1 MEHAAHVWYHERV
14 DGLEAK
20 GWTRT
25 SVFMR
30 RLVIDAQAVVLYM
43 AVCVL
48 IFVIDLFTQGTA
60 ERLASPPYRYFYAKS
75 PRSWLCLVAHVVAH
89 KDWAHLKTNMI
100 NLLLVGPAAERE
112 FGTQQVAVV
121 GVVVAVASA
130 LAHMAFGHSHSGQL
144 GGSGVV
150 SVCVETNQ
158 CVGCENSSLSHFA
171 AVTRPSWFGRAAR
184 NRHRHAIE
192 QASRRW
198 RGGRRDDLAQTRRK
212 FDFHTGLGADPPQFI
227 GRGVIGPRAPHV
239 PADGGVLALGR
250 GPVHSHKRRRE
261 PRRAP
266 RGGPRRHGRGLRHPR
281 EPGPR
286 ETRPE
291 PPRERPL
298 RPDAVGEEAAL
309 DPSPLLRVLNT
320 EIKARS
326 TPGAPGGP

>member
-30 RLVIDAQAVVLYM
+30 RLVIDAQAVVIYM

-112 FGTQQVAVV
+112 FGTQQVAIV

-150 SVCVETNQ
+150 SALILL
-158 CVGCENSSLSHFA
+158 NSLGA
-171 AVTRPSWFGRAAR
+171 ASSGRVPLTFLLTAVFWSRAVSSFTPS
-184 NRHRHAIE
+184 
-192 QASRRW
+192 
-198 RGGRRDDLAQTRRK
+198 TRR
-212 FDFHTGLGADPPQFI
+212 Q
-227 GRGVIGPRAPHV
+227 
-239 PADGGVLALGR
+239 
-250 GPVHSHKRRRE
+250 RR
-261 PRRAP
+261 
-266 RGGPRRHGRGLRHPR
+266 
-281 EPGPR
+281 
-286 ETRPE
+286 
-291 PPRERPL
+291 
-298 RPDAVGEEAAL
+298 
-309 DPSPLLRVLNT
+309 SPLDGHAGSRT
-320 EIKARS
+320 RS
-326 TPGAPGGP
+326 SPS

>member
-30 RLVIDAQAVVLYM
+30 RLVIDAQAVVIYM

-48 IFVIDLFTQGTA
+48 IFVIDLFTQGTG

-112 FGTQQVAVV
+112 FGTQQVAIV

-150 SVCVETNQ
+150 SALILL
-158 CVGCENSSLSHFA
+158 NSLGAASSGRVPLTFLLTAVFWSHA
-171 AVTRPSWFGRAAR
+171 ASVKVS
-184 NRHRHAIE
+184 RHR
-192 QASRRW
+192 
-198 RGGRRDDLAQTRRK
+198 RDGSAAHRSTATQ
-212 FDFHTGLGADPPQFI
+212 
-227 GRGVIGPRAPHV
+227 
-239 PADGGVLALGR
+239 ALGR
-250 GPVHSHKRRRE
+250 GPVHSY
-261 PRRAP
+261 
-266 RGGPRRHGRGLRHPR
+266 
-281 EPGPR
+281 
-286 ETRPE
+286 
-291 PPRERPL
+291 
-298 RPDAVGEEAAL
+298 
-309 DPSPLLRVLNT
+309 
-320 EIKARS
+320 
-326 TPGAPGGP
+326 

>member
-30 RLVIDAQAVVLYM
+30 RLVIDAQAVVIYM

-75 PRSWLCLVAHVVAH
+75 PRSWLCFIAHVVAH

-112 FGTQQVAVV
+112 FGTQQVAIV

-158 CVGCENSSLSHFA
+158 CVGCTDNSSLSHF
-171 AVTRPSWFGRAAR
+171 SG
-184 NRHRHAIE
+184 
-192 QASRRW
+192 
-198 RGGRRDDLAQTRRK
+198 
-212 FDFHTGLGADPPQFI
+212 
-227 GRGVIGPRAPHV
+227 
-239 PADGGVLALGR
+239 
-250 GPVHSHKRRRE
+250 
-261 PRRAP
+261 
-266 RGGPRRHGRGLRHPR
+266 
-281 EPGPR
+281 
-286 ETRPE
+286 
-291 PPRERPL
+291 
-298 RPDAVGEEAAL
+298 
-309 DPSPLLRVLNT
+309 
-320 EIKARS
+320 
-326 TPGAPGGP
+326 

>member
-30 RLVIDAQAVVLYM
+30 RLVIDAQAVVIYM

-112 FGTQQVAVV
+112 FGTQQVAIV

-158 CVGCENSSLSHFA
+158 CVGCTRQFFTQSFRGDDA
-171 AVTRPSWFGRAAR
+171 AVLVRSSGEEPESP
-184 NRHRHAIE
+184 RHR
-192 QASRRW
+192 ASVASIQHER
-198 RGGRRDDLAQTRRK
+198 AVK
-212 FDFHTGLGADPPQFI
+212 F
-227 GRGVIGPRAPHV
+227 
-239 PADGGVLALGR
+239 
-250 GPVHSHKRRRE
+250 
-261 PRRAP
+261 
-266 RGGPRRHGRGLRHPR
+266 
-281 EPGPR
+281 
-286 ETRPE
+286 
-291 PPRERPL
+291 
-298 RPDAVGEEAAL
+298 
-309 DPSPLLRVLNT
+309 
-320 EIKARS
+320 
-326 TPGAPGGP
+326 

>member
-1 MEHAAHVWYHERV
+1 MEHAAHVWYHDKVDSLER
-14 DGLEAK
+14 K

-30 RLVIDAQAVVLYM
+30 RLVIDAQAVVIYM

-112 FGTQQVAVV
+112 FGTQQVAIV

-150 SVCVETNQ
+150 SALILL
-158 CVGCENSSLSHFA
+158 NS
-171 AVTRPSWFGRAAR
+171 
-184 NRHRHAIE
+184 
-192 QASRRW
+192 
-198 RGGRRDDLAQTRRK
+198 
-212 FDFHTGLGADPPQFI
+212 LGAASS
-227 GRGVIGPRAPHV
+227 GRV
-239 PADGGVLALGR
+239 PLTFL
-250 GPVHSHKRRRE
+250 
-261 PRRAP
+261 
-266 RGGPRRHGRGLRHPR
+266 L
-281 EPGPR
+281 
-286 ETRPE
+286 T
-291 PPRERPL
+291 
-298 RPDAVGEEAAL
+298 AVFWL
-309 DPSPLLRVLNT
+309 
-320 EIKARS
+320 
-326 TPGAPGGP
+326 

>member
-1 MEHAAHVWYHERV
+1 MKKAILKKLNHQKENLFIHTKAQVNYTKTMEHAAHVWYHERV

-30 RLVIDAQAVVLYM
+30 RLVIDAQAVVIYM
-43 AVCVL
+43 AICVL

-112 FGTQQVAVV
+112 FGTQQVAIV

-158 CVGCENSSLSHFA
+158 CVGC
-171 AVTRPSWFGRAAR
+171 TRQFFTQV
-184 NRHRHAIE
+184 I
-192 QASRRW
+192 SRR
-198 RGGRRDDLAQTRRK
+198 
-212 FDFHTGLGADPPQFI
+212 
-227 GRGVIGPRAPHV
+227 
-239 PADGGVLALGR
+239 
-250 GPVHSHKRRRE
+250 
-261 PRRAP
+261 
-266 RGGPRRHGRGLRHPR
+266 
-281 EPGPR
+281 
-286 ETRPE
+286 
-291 PPRERPL
+291 
-298 RPDAVGEEAAL
+298 
-309 DPSPLLRVLNT
+309 
-320 EIKARS
+320 
-326 TPGAPGGP
+326 